1 MEDNLFN
8 DEPRPQMQAQPK
20 KKTFSKKKF
29 LFVAIVL
36 GLVMTFFVIRP
47 AIIGYSVY
55 GDIKGSGMTANDYKM
70 DIAKLS
76 GQLETA
82 KTSLATCEAGVASAA
97 ENANAL
103 SSDLESKDAQIES
116 LTKDLEDV
124 KKSLAKKDETISKVE
139 ENLKEAKDQ
148 SKELKNNYADLAKNA
163 ARSICCK
170 NKIDNPN
177 INFYSAEDGVISCSE
192 EKGEELKC
200 W

>member
-8 DEPRPQMQAQPK
+8 DEPKPQMQAQPK
-20 KKTFSKKKF
+20 KRSFSKKKF
-29 LFVAIVL
+29 LFVAALLAIA
-36 GLVMTFFVIRP
+36 MTFFVIRP

-76 GQLETA
+76 GELENV
-82 KTSLATCEAGVASAA
+82 KGSLSACESNVVSAT

-103 SSDLESKDAQIES
+103 NSDLESKDAQIES

-124 KKSLAKKDETISKVE
+124 KKSLEKKDESIAKVE

-148 SKELKNNYADLAKNA
+148 SKELKNNYEDLAKNA